1 MKALL
6 IILLGLYVNA
16 SYAQELDTTKVA
28 SRTKELDEVVV
39 KASYLSRGDDH
50 IIAMPTKE
58 QRKHAVTGYDLLN
71 NLMIPGISVDRL
83 KGIVA
88 TPAGNATLYIDGRQ
102 VDFREIQSLRPKD
115 ISRVEFYDIPTGKY
129 SKDAYSINIVMKPF
143 NNGGYTQLDARQGV
157 GYLNGDYNLISKF
170 MTGSKSLNLWA
181 GHSVEN
187 PKSTL
192 TEHEVFN
199 FPSYQLNRL
208 QSYHNA
214 GNKSLEDYVQA
225 SISNRGKKYIWMLR
239 GGLVWN
245 SKRNGINNGITNF
258 WQTGVALDNGSILS
272 ENRRDKSFRQSVY
285 YYGLHNLSN
294 TKSLD
299 YVIDAYYSRNNYN
312 RLYNE
317 NKASYHSIVKENYYN
332 AKINAN
338 YSMSFKHRNRL
349 GISLFEFLKI
359 SDSEYTG
366 TSTYNQK
373 LRSSESILFAD
384 YSQRIGK
391 FFFDINPG
399 LSFLTYR
406 LSGMAS
412 INHLTPRFQSRS
424 SFMLSKTQQLQFTF
438 ALGNTYP
445 RINTINNVEQ
455 QIDPVVILKG
465 NPDMDNSILLSPRIS
480 YMLNVSKFALQM
492 GASYF
497 YQNHAIVSDYYVRNE
512 NLISSFRDD
521 CVYHKSSIDA
531 SVTYKPSNSLNIKLS
546 GQWNE
551 HLVRG
556 GVEHRNLP
564 SFTGSAMINYYVGDF
579 SFGGSLVTPTCD
591 LIDSQIHRKTFWLY
605 QLSAMWSHGDWAI
618 EANANNL
625 FLTKNKI
632 VDELTTTFYSFNQ
645 TEQSRR
651 FNQYATLKVVYC
663 FDYGKKTSKTPVY
676 EHRYS
681 ESAIL
686 K

>member
-39 KASYLSRGDDH
+39 KASYLSREDDH

-83 KGIVA
+83 KGIVT
-88 TPAGNATLYIDGRQ
+88 TPTGNATLYIDGRQ

-170 MTGSKSLNLWA
+170 MSGSKSLNLWA

-245 SKRNGINNGITNF
+245 SKRNGINNGITNS

-272 ENRRDKSFRQSVY
+272 ENRRDKSFRPSVY

-406 LSGMAS
+406 LSGMVS
-412 INHLTPRFQSRS
+412 INHLTPRFQSRA
-424 SFMLSKTQQLQFTF
+424 SFMLSKTQQIQFTF

-465 NPDMDNSILLSPRIS
+465 NPDMDQRKRT
-480 YMLNVSKFALQM
+480 KF
-492 GASYF
+492 
-497 YQNHAIVSDYYVRNE
+497 
-512 NLISSFRDD
+512 
-521 CVYHKSSIDA
+521 
-531 SVTYKPSNSLNIKLS
+531 
-546 GQWNE
+546 
-551 HLVRG
+551 
-556 GVEHRNLP
+556 
-564 SFTGSAMINYYVGDF
+564 
-579 SFGGSLVTPTCD
+579 TC
-591 LIDSQIHRKTFWLY
+591 L
-605 QLSAMWSHGDWAI
+605 
-618 EANANNL
+618 
-625 FLTKNKI
+625 
-632 VDELTTTFYSFNQ
+632 
-645 TEQSRR
+645 
-651 FNQYATLKVVYC
+651 
-663 FDYGKKTSKTPVY
+663 
-676 EHRYS
+676 
-681 ESAIL
+681 
-686 K
+686 

>member
-1 MKALL
+1 MK
-6 IILLGLYVNA
+6 ILSAIFLGLCVNT
-16 SYAQELDTTKVA
+16 SYAQGLDTAKVS
-28 SRTKELDEVVV
+28 SRSRELDEVVV
-39 KASYLSRGDDH
+39 KASYLSREDDH
-50 IIAMPTKE
+50 LVAMPTRE

-83 KGIVA
+83 KGTVT
-88 TPAGNATLYIDGRQ
+88 TPVGDATLYIDGRE
-102 VDFREIQSLRPKD
+102 VDYREIQALRPRD
-115 ISRVEFYDIPTGKY
+115 ISRVEFFDIPTGKY
-129 SKDAYSINIVMKPF
+129 AKDAYAINVVTKPL
-143 NNGGYTQLDARQGV
+143 NNGGYTQLDACQGV

-181 GHSVEN
+181 GHSVED
-187 PKSTL
+187 PKSSM
-192 TEHEVFN
+192 TEREVFN
-199 FPSYQLNRL
+199 FPSYPLNRL

-214 GNKSLEDYVQA
+214 DNKGTEDYVQA

-239 GGLVWN
+239 GGLSWDD
-245 SKRNGINNGITNF
+245 KRNGISDGMTHS
-258 WQTGVALDNGSILS
+258 WQTDAPLDNGSVLS
-272 ENRRDKSFRQSVY
+272 VNSRDKSFRPSVY
-285 YYGLHNLSN
+285 YYGLHHFSN

-299 YVIDAYYSRNNYN
+299 YVIDAYYSRNDHN

-317 NKASYHSIVKENYYN
+317 DEASFHSQVRENYYN
-332 AKINAN
+332 AKVNAN

-359 SDSEYTG
+359 SDSEYMG
-366 TSTYNQK
+366 TSTYDQE

-406 LSGMAS
+406 LKGMES
-412 INHLTPRFQSRS
+412 IRHLTPRFQSRAS
-424 SFMLSKTQQLQFTF
+424 LMIDKTQQLQFRF

-445 RINTINNVEQ
+445 RISTINNVEQ
-455 QIDPVVILKG
+455 QVDPVIILKG
-465 NPDMDNSILLSPRIS
+465 NSTMDNSILLSPRLS
-480 YMLNVSKFALQM
+480 YMLNISKFALQM

-497 YQNHAIVSDYYVRNE
+497 YQNHAIVSDYYVRND

-521 CVYHKSSIDA
+521 CIYHRPSVDV
-531 SVTYKPSNSLNIKLS
+531 SVTYKPSNSLNMKLS

-556 GVEHRNLP
+556 GVGHRNQS
-564 SFTGSAMINYYVGDF
+564 SFLATAMANYYVGDF
-579 SFGGSLVTPTCD
+579 SFGASLVTPTRD
-591 LIDSQIHRKTFWLY
+591 LIDYQTHRKTFWQY
-605 QLSAMWSHGDWAI
+605 QLSAMWSHGNWAV
-618 EANANNL
+618 EANAYNM
-625 FLTKNKI
+625 FLTGNNI
-632 VDELTTTFYSFNQ
+632 VDELATASYNFRQ
-645 TEQSRR
+645 AEQSRV
-651 FNQYATLKVVYC
+651 FNQHATLKVVYC

-676 EHRYS
+676 EHRQS